1 MNNSRRR
8 DFIKKL
14 SVGGLILSGVGK
26 GKNKPTVLE
35 SKNVAED
42 NRSSVTPF
50 NDHIQLAIIGC
61 GIQGQINA
69 RVAERVEGLKIVAA
83 CDLYQGRLDK
93 MKEDYPGIFTT
104 RDYKELINRDD
115 IDAVCIATSDHWH
128 DHITIAALD
137 AGMAVYCEKP
147 MVHHLEEGHNVIK
160 AEMKS
165 GRPLII
171 GSQRVS
177 SIIVEKAK
185 DLFRSGAIGELIMAD
200 ITYDRNS
207 AVGAWQYSIPTD
219 ASKEAVMWDDYLGD
233 APKVAYDAN
242 RFFRWR
248 NYRDYGTG
256 VAGDLFVHL
265 FSSLHVITGSIGP
278 ERVFA
283 TGGLRYWKDGRDVPD
298 VTLGLYD
305 YGAQAT
311 HPAFN
316 VQMRVN
322 FADGSGGGSR
332 ARLIGTEG
340 VMTVGGRSIKIEK
353 VGLNTQPSYKG
364 YDSFMTFSKPQKSKF
379 KKWYEDHYKSD
390 KKAQVIEP
398 KELDYLAPDG
408 YSDHIDHWNNFA
420 NAIRNG
426 DKIVE
431 DGTFGLRAAGPSLAT
446 NVSYFGEKVVKWD
459 PMKMN
464 VI

>member
-1 MNNSRRR
+1 MSYSKRRQ
-8 DFIKKL
+8 FLKNLSIGGIIISGIGKSLKKPIIL
-14 SVGGLILSGVGK
+14 EPKSSVGNEEFS
-26 GKNKPTVLE
+26 
-35 SKNVAED
+35 A
-42 NRSSVTPF
+42 
-50 NDHIQLAIIGC
+50 NDKIQLAVIGC

-69 RVAERVEGLKIVAA
+69 RTASRVEGLKIVAA

-93 MKEDYPGIFTT
+93 MVEDYGELYTS
-104 RDYKELINRDD
+104 RDYRDILNRSD

-128 DHITIAALD
+128 DHITIAALK
-137 AGMAVYCEKP
+137 AGKAVYCEKP
-147 MVHHLEEGHNVIK
+147 MVHKLEEGHSVIK
-160 AEMKS
+160 AEKES
-165 GRPLII
+165 KQPLII

-185 DLFRSGAIGELIMAD
+185 ELFQSGAIGELIMAD
-200 ITYDRNS
+200 INYDRSS

-219 ASKEAVMWDDYLGD
+219 ASKEAVKWDDYLGD
-233 APKVAYDAN
+233 APKVPYEAN

-248 NYRDYGTG
+248 NYKDYGTG

-278 ERVFA
+278 ERVFS

-305 YGAQAT
+305 YGAQSS

-353 VGLNTQPSYKG
+353 VGLNNRPNYKG
-364 YDSFMTFSKPQKSKF
+364 YDSYMTFSSSEQKRF
-379 KKWYEDHYKSD
+379 KKWYEAFYKSD
-390 KKAQVIEP
+390 KKSQVIEP
-398 KELDYLAPDG
+398 NELDYRTPEG
-408 YSDHIDHWNNFA
+408 YSDHLDHWNNFA
-420 NAIRNG
+420 NAIRKG
-426 DKIVE
+426 EKIVE

-446 NVSYFGEKVVKWD
+446 NVSYFENRIVNWD
-459 PMKMN
+459 PERMK
-464 VI
+464 IE